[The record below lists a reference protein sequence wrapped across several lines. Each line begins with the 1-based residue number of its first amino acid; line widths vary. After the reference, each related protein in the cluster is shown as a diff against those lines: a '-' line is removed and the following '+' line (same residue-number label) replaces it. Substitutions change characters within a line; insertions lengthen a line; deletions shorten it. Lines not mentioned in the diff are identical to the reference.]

1 MNDLENVSDRLL
13 VLMARDAL
21 SRSERLSVDGKRE
34 SAWRSAFLASA
45 IAMEIARRE
54 GARTAEL
61 PGRAASILDRERG
74 GSR

>member
-13 VLMARDAL
+13 VVMARDAL
-21 SRSERLSVDGKRE
+21 SRSERLFFDGNRE

-54 GARTAEL
+54 GTRDTDLA
-61 PGRAASILDRERG
+61 GRAASILDRERG
-74 GSR
+74 ATR